1 MGKRYVMGNRADG
14 LSDILIED
22 EYVVT
27 PEKPF
32 KELWKNTETP
42 ADMSAP
48 GDPVGDNPHA
58 ISHEPPDGG
67 AIFRVVSWPPTPKGA
82 PLPTPEQVVAQHKA
96 IHSVHIPTV
105 EYLRTAKHPSMH
117 KTDTLNYFIMIEG
130 EIWSLSEGRDV
141 LLKPG
146 DVMVQKGCIHG
157 WRNDSDKRAVMIAVL
172 IDAIPPK

>member
-22 EYVVT
+22 EFVVA

-42 ADMSAP
+42 ADMSSTA
-48 GDPVGDNPHA
+48 DQAGDNPHA

-67 AIFRVVSWPPTPKGA
+67 AIFRVVSFYPERGQKR
-82 PLPTPEQVVAQHKA
+82 TPEEMHEVHKA
-96 IHSVHIPTV
+96 IHSVHIPSV
-105 EYLRTAKHPSMH
+105 EYLRNAKHVSMH
-117 KTDTLNYFIMIEG
+117 KTDTLNYFVMVQG
-130 EIWSLSEGRDV
+130 EVWSLSEGRDV

-157 WRNDSDKRAVMIAVL
+157 WRNDTDKIAILIAIL